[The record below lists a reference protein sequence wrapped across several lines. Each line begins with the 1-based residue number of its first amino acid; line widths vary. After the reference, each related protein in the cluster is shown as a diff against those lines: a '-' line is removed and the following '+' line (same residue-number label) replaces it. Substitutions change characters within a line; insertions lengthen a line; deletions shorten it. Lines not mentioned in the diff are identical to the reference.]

1 MESKAEI
8 RELSGTAHLQL
19 IQNGIATEI
28 TETPIRRSWAL
39 AGGLARE
46 DRPKVGVMENVRFAV
61 LMGLS
66 CSAILVLVRIG
77 TAYAMP
83 GLGL

>member
-1 MESKAEI
+1 MEFKAEI
-8 RELSGTAHLQL
+8 RELISTAHIQL

-28 TETPIRRSWAL
+28 TPTPIRLSVGAGRGVGAGRL
-39 AGGLARE
+39 A
-46 DRPKVGVMENVRFAV
+46 KVGVMGNVRFAV
-61 LMGLS
+61 MMGLS
-66 CSAILVLVRIG
+66 ASAILVLVRFG

>member
-1 MESKAEI
+1 
-8 RELSGTAHLQL
+8 
-19 IQNGIATEI
+19 
-28 TETPIRRSWAL
+28 
-39 AGGLARE
+39 
-46 DRPKVGVMENVRFAV
+46 MENVRFAV

-66 CSAILVLVRIG
+66 CSVILVLVRFG

>member
-1 MESKAEI
+1 MEFTAEI
-8 RELSGTAHLQL
+8 REVTLPAALQL

-28 TETPIRRSWAL
+28 TGTPIRRSVG
-39 AGGLARE
+39 AGRGVGAGRLSM
-46 DRPKVGVMENVRFAV
+46 VGVMGNVRFAV

-66 CSAILVLVRIG
+66 ASAILVLVRIG

>member
-1 MESKAEI
+1 M
-8 RELSGTAHLQL
+8 
-19 IQNGIATEI
+19 
-28 TETPIRRSWAL
+28 
-39 AGGLARE
+39 RE
-46 DRPKVGVMENVRFAV
+46 DGPKVGVMNNVRFAV